1 MLRKTRANCSKAE
14 LGETGKVSQTEFP
27 RTVRVADVQTNMRSD
42 IENPAEAGFLKLPAL
57 TTIPVVD
64 VFLGLVLR
72 IAIALLDFALQ
83 LLALAIDDI
92 KIVVGE
98 FAPLLLNLALHLFPV
113 TFYAVP
119 IH

>member
-1 MLRKTRANCSKAE
+1 MRKKR
-14 LGETGKVSQTEFP
+14 P
-27 RTVRVADVQTNMRSD
+27 
-42 IENPAEAGFLKLPAL
+42 PAITDRRPFIALPTL

-72 IAIALLDFALQ
+72 IAIALLDLAFQ
-83 LLALAIDDI
+83 LLALAIDDV
-92 KIVVGE
+92 KVIVSE
-98 FAPLLLNLALHLFPV
+98 FAPLLLDLALHLLPV